1 VNQDRSRRASRRA
14 VLLRPLVPAVG
25 PPGLLGGDDPGGTTW
40 AMAPMLTMGWIDV
53 AAIERACSG
62 D

>member
-1 VNQDRSRRASRRA
+1 VQ
-14 VLLRPLVPAVG
+14 AVG
-25 PPGLLGGDDPGGTTW
+25 RALPGLLGGDDPGGTTW